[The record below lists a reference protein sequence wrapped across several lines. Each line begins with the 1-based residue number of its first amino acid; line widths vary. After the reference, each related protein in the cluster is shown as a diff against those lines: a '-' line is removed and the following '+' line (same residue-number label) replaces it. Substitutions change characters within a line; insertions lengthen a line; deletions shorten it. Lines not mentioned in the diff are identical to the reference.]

1 MKKYFL
7 QTFGCAMNQAD
18 SEKLNMILL
27 QSGFIKASEWSKAD
41 IVVFNTC
48 SVRQKGED
56 RVFGMI
62 NEVKKE
68 NKNRVQIGKSPITVG
83 ITGCMVRKTGLAS
96 KHLEGEI
103 KRNRAKKIEIA
114 KEQSAIFNNDDKL
127 FPRSETIDF
136 TLRIED
142 TKFLPL
148 ILTHIF
154 KEPIGT
160 DYKFDDYLKAKQLR
174 ENPSQASIII
184 QTGCDN
190 YCSYCIVPYTRGK
203 ENSRSI
209 EDIVSEAKEAVKA
222 GAKEITLVGQN
233 VNSYGKQW
241 IDRKYWNEEKGKW
254 NTNNSKLQITNY
266 EKDNSNNN
274 NIRNGKFAIEDGFKS
289 PFRQLLE
296 ELDKIEGLDRIR
308 FTSSN
313 PHDMTQDI
321 LDAHF
326 ELDKT
331 CNYLHFALQSG
342 SDDML
347 KKMNRKHSYV
357 DFKKM
362 VNYLRSKDP
371 SFGISTDIIVGFSG
385 ETEVMFNETLKA
397 FEECQFDF
405 TYNARYSVRPGTIAA
420 KLYPDDISDTVK
432 ANRWHILNDKL
443 LENISKRNN
452 LMLDKVEEI
461 LISGEKDGYFFG
473 RTRNFKEV
481 FISKSIDSPLHS
493 ESLPLTSKEEIK
505 EKQIK
510 IGDLVKVKI
519 TGMDRYILTGELV

>member
-7 QTFGCAMNQAD
+7 QTFWCAMNQAD

-27 QSGFIKASEWSKAD
+27 QSWFIKVAD
-41 IVVFNTC
+41 WKLADLIIFNTC
-48 SVRQKGED
+48 SVRQKWED

-68 NKNRVQIGKSPITVG
+68 NKTRAVSWKSLITVW
-83 ITGCMVRKTGLAS
+83 ITGCMVRKTWLAS
-96 KHLEGEI
+96 KYLEWEI
-103 KRNRAKKIEIA
+103 KRKRAKKIEII

-127 FPRSETIDF
+127 FPRSETLDF

-148 ILTHIF
+148 ILTHIY
-154 KEPIGT
+154 KEAIWT
-160 DYKFDDYLKAKQLR
+160 DYKFDDYLKSKQLR
-174 ENPSQASIII
+174 ENPAQASIII

-190 YCSYCIVPYTRGK
+190 YCSYCIVPYTRWK

-209 EDIVSEAKEAVKA
+209 EEIVAEAKEAVKVW
-222 GAKEITLVGQN
+222 AKEITLVGQN
-233 VNSYGKQW
+233 VNSYWKQW
-241 IDRKYWNEEKGKW
+241 IDKKFWNEEKGKW
-254 NTNNSKLQITNY
+254 RPPLNPLLTK
-266 EKDNSNNN
+266 EGKDSD
-274 NIRNGKFAIEDGFKS
+274 IESRGGFKS

-347 KKMNRKHSYV
+347 KKMNRKHSYS

-362 VNYLRSKDP
+362 VDYLRNKDP
-371 SFGISTDIIVGFSG
+371 LFWISTDIIVGFSW
-385 ETEVMFNETLKA
+385 ETESMFKDTIKA

-405 TYNARYSVRPGTIAA
+405 TYNARYSVRPWTIAA
-420 KLYPDDISDTVK
+420 KLYPDDISDDIK
-432 ANRWHILNDKL
+432 AQRWHILNDKL
-443 LENISKRNN
+443 LENINKRNKLIMN
-452 LMLDKVEEI
+452 RVEEI
-461 LISGEKDGYFFG
+461 LISWEKDWEYFG

-481 FISKSIDSPLHS
+481 Y
-493 ESLPLTSKEEIK
+493 IK
-505 EKQIK
+505 KDTKVK
-510 IGDLVKVKI
+510 IWDIVKVKI
-519 TGMDRYILTGELV
+519 TWSDRYILKGELI